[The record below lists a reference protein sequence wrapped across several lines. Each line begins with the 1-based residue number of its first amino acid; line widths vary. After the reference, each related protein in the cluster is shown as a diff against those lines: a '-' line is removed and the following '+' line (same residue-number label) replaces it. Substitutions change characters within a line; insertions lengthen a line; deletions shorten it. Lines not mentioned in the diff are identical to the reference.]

1 VRPALLVDNLCV
13 DRDQRP
19 ILERVSFQVAPGA
32 LCAVV
37 GPNGAGKSTLL
48 RAILGLQR
56 FRGQV
61 QGPGTR
67 MGYVPQALTR
77 AELFPLT
84 ALELVRAGGG
94 GAWWPRL
101 QQQQALL
108 ALERVGMAHRA
119 AVRVDRLSGGEFQRV
134 LLAHALV
141 GRAELLLLDEP
152 TTGLDAQAVAE
163 LFQQLATLREV
174 EGVAILMVCHELDWV
189 VRHADWVVCLNRRV
203 MAQGRPRATLAEQ
216 MAYGR

>member
-1 VRPALLVDNLCV
+1 
-13 DRDQRP
+13 
-19 ILERVSFQVAPGA
+19 
-32 LCAVV
+32 
-37 GPNGAGKSTLL
+37 
-48 RAILGLQR
+48 
-56 FRGQV
+56 
-61 QGPGTR
+61 
-67 MGYVPQALTR
+67 
-77 AELFPLT
+77 
-84 ALELVRAGGG
+84 
-94 GAWWPRL
+94 
-101 QQQQALL
+101 L